1 MRIPP
6 SVSDALPSDALPS
19 DHFSGDGFHADPPA
33 ADRRDAILRAAL
45 ELFAQRTYGAT
56 AVPAIA
62 ALANVGTGTVYRH
75 FEGKEALANEVFR
88 ECKRGMQ
95 RSLRDALCL
104 EAESKTRFLA
114 LWRGLADFA
123 TRQPSALR
131 FLELQHH
138 EEYLDEES
146 RRLSDEVFQ
155 DAEAFLR
162 KAQAAGDVRAEDP
175 RVLIALVFGAF
186 VGLVKESCAG
196 RLAFDESI
204 VVESGALV
212 WRMIAA

>member
-6 SVSDALPSDALPS
+6 SVSHAVPA
-19 DHFSGDGFHADPPA
+19 DHFSGDGFPTDSPG
-33 ADRRDAILRAAL
+33 ADRREAILRAAL

-62 ALANVGTGTVYRH
+62 ALANVGAGTVYRH

-88 ECKRGMQ
+88 ECKREMQ
-95 RSLRDALCL
+95 RSLRGALCL

-123 TRQPSALR
+123 TRHPSALR

-138 EEYLDEES
+138 EEYLDDES
-146 RRLSDEVFQ
+146 RRLSDEIFG
-155 DAEAFLR
+155 DAEGFLR
-162 KAQAAGDVRAEDP
+162 SAQAAGDVRAEDP

-196 RLAFDESI
+196 RFAFDEAV
-204 VVESGALV
+204 VVESGALA

>member
-6 SVSDALPSDALPS
+6 IVSQADPD
-19 DHFSGDGFHADPPA
+19 DHFSGDGCSTGSPNVE
-33 ADRRDAILRAAL
+33 RREAILRAAL

-62 ALANVGTGTVYRH
+62 ALANVGAGTVYRH

-88 ECKRGMQ
+88 ECKRTM
-95 RSLRDALCL
+95 RASLRGALSL
-104 EAESKTRFLA
+104 EAGSETRFLA

-123 TRQPSALR
+123 TRHPSALR

-138 EEYLDEES
+138 EEYLDDES
-146 RRLSDEVFQ
+146 RRLSDEVFG
-155 DAEAFLR
+155 DAEVFLR
-162 KAQAAGDVRAEDP
+162 SAQAAGDVRAEDP

-196 RLAFDESI
+196 RFAFDEAI
-204 VVESGALV
+204 VVESGALA

>member
-6 SVSDALPSDALPS
+6 TVSHAEPS
-19 DHFSGDGFHADPPA
+19 DHFSGDESPTGSPGP
-33 ADRRDAILRAAL
+33 DRREAILRAAL
-45 ELFAQRTYGAT
+45 ELFAERTYGAT

-62 ALANVGTGTVYRH
+62 ARANVGAGTVYRH

-88 ECKRGMQ
+88 ECKRAMQ
-95 RSLRDALCL
+95 RSLRGALSL

-123 TRQPSALR
+123 TRHPSALR

-138 EEYLDEES
+138 EEYLDDES
-146 RRLSDEVFQ
+146 RRVSDEVFG
-155 DAEAFLR
+155 DAAGFLR
-162 KAQAAGDVRAEDP
+162 SAQAAGDVRAEDP

-196 RLAFDESI
+196 RFAFDEAV
-204 VVESGALV
+204 VVESGALA
-212 WRMIAA
+212 WRMISA